1 MLSTCE
7 QKKHE
12 TITRQMV
19 TKSFELY
26 KSQCNK
32 MDEAQI
38 IDILGGIDFIF
49 NECLSE
55 NNHTHMTKNQLCRLH
70 QLFITPPRNGNEEG
84 MNQIANMVGDESILH
99 NHDMHI
105 FDVTDTYL
113 YTILAEERA
122 ANLSNRFHSVWP
134 HLFAVCGLSIVIIL
148 RVTVGDPLIFLL
160 ILILVWP
167 AMLFYVTM
175 WLLCIN
181 KKAILLIMHTFEFW
195 LKLICTV
202 IATTLNTIHPPID
215 TTKYPVLYK
224 CILIGWTFNFI
235 GVVISVAM
243 FDGLNIA
250 RRYKIILSGAFS
262 ISLAIS
268 VIYLEYDLSFKRSD
282 FTIDFTNN
290 ITLSLLSIQQ
300 SALQMVAVFCC
311 KQTILTVFTCDA
323 RSILIK
329 HRAYIEWNVTQTGLV
344 AVANLSTYALK
355 AALSSPTPISN
366 PTDDQLTV
374 DTPQNENV
382 FDIVCI
388 DPTNQNIP
396 TTSNVKR
403 NPPPEYS
410 SRSDLSAHS
419 PSTESYDPSMSKSYS
434 F

>member
-105 FDVTDTYL
+105 FDVTDAYL
-113 YTILAEERA
+113 YTILGEERA

-148 RVTVGDPLIFLL
+148 RLTMVDRLIFPLIA
-160 ILILVWP
+160 ILVWP
-167 AMLFYVTM
+167 AMIFYVTM

-181 KKAILLIMHTFEFW
+181 KKAMRLIMHTFEFW
-195 LKLICTV
+195 LKLVCMV
-202 IATTLNTIHPPID
+202 IAVTMVAIHIILDPPID
-215 TTKYPVLYK
+215 IIKYPVLLYIFSLSGAAFN
-224 CILIGWTFNFI
+224 CIGF
-235 GVVISVAM
+235 VIIVAM
-243 FDGLNIA
+243 FDGLNIT

-262 ISLAIS
+262 IFTAIYAI
-268 VIYLEYDLSFKRSD
+268 VLEYNLSFKRRD

-300 SALQMVAVFCC
+300 SAFQMVAVFFG
-311 KQTILTVFTCDA
+311 KQTILSVFTSDA

-329 HRAYIEWNVTQTGLV
+329 HRPYIEWNVTKTM
-344 AVANLSTYALK
+344 
-355 AALSSPTPISN
+355 SN
-366 PTDDQLTV
+366 PTDDQSTV
-374 DTPQNENV
+374 DTTQ
-382 FDIVCI
+382 DDDLSDIAIVCI
-388 DPTNQNIP
+388 DPINQNIP
-396 TTSNVKR
+396 PTSNAKR